1 MNTNGHQLLSVN
13 GASNHE
19 CELCGGFGHIK
30 FDVPLE
36 HHNFGKS
43 YPCAC
48 RKSATTED
56 GHAQRQKH
64 ARNVTAG
71 SLADTKARSRW
82 KLETAADALVPQAA
96 RAWVVERLFGPGSVN
111 IVYGDG
117 GSGKTYAMLDLAVCV
132 AMGKPWLGLAVGAGA
147 VHYVDEEAGPAG
159 FKPRLRDCLQGHGA
173 ASDMRNLTYTSRGGV
188 NICNAADMQELEVL
202 ISETG
207 AQLVFIDTWIA
218 AADGIENENDAPRVQ
233 TVFRRLRSM
242 AASTGA
248 AIVILDHTNK
258 GNGYRGS
265 TAKKGAVD
273 CMLEI
278 SSKPGLQQIVL
289 RVEKARY
296 TAPFKL
302 GAVAHFGDGTFH
314 MTAAEAGDS
323 ATAQLS
329 QVQADVLQ
337 YVTEHGAST
346 IAAIAGAVHGHSAE
360 GVRSAVYALARSN
373 KVRRANNG
381 KRGTAAIYDL
391 CD

>member
-1 MNTNGHQLLSVN
+1 MNTNGQQLLSIN
-13 GASNHE
+13 GASKPE
-19 CELCGGFGHIK
+19 CELCGGYGRIK
-30 FDVPLE
+30 YNVPVE
-36 HHNFGKS
+36 HLNFGRS

-48 RKSATTED
+48 RKDADAEYGDAKRLKQVRKVTE
-56 GHAQRQKH
+56 
-64 ARNVTAG
+64 G

-96 RAWVVERLFGPGSVN
+96 RAWVVEQLFGPGSVN
-111 IVYGDG
+111 IIYGDG

-132 AMGKPWLGLAVGAGA
+132 AMGKPWLGLAVAAGA
-147 VHYVDEEAGPAG
+147 VHYIDEEAGPAG

-173 ASDMRNLTYTSRGGV
+173 PSDMRNITFTSRAWV
-188 NICNAADMQELEVL
+188 NICNAADMQELEGL
-202 ISETG
+202 ICETDT
-207 AQLVFIDTWIA
+207 QLVFIDTWIA

-248 AIVILDHTNK
+248 AIVILDHANK

-296 TAPFKL
+296 TAPFKF

-314 MTAAEAGDS
+314 MSAAEAGDS
-323 ATAQLS
+323 APAQFS
-329 QVQADVLQ
+329 QVQADVLR
-337 YVTEHGAST
+337 YFTEHGAST
-346 IAAIAGAVHGHSAE
+346 IAAIAGAVQGHSVE
-360 GVRSAVYALARSN
+360 GARSAVYALARSN

-381 KRGTAAIYDL
+381 KRGTAAIYEL